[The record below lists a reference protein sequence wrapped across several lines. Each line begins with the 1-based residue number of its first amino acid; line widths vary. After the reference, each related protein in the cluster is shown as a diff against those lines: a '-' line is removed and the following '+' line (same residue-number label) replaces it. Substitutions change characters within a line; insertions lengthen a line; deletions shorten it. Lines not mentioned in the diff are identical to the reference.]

1 MSGLIV
7 SVGIAVGNGVIGVLV
22 GVVVVGVVD
31 DGNGIGP
38 VICSSAGQEVLC
50 LALYYQ

>member
-7 SVGIAVGNGVIGVLV
+7 SVGIAVGNSVIGVLV
-22 GVVVVGVVD
+22 GVVVGVVD